1 MSQNKVLRSLVWC
14 CTLIIVACSTGHCRR
29 DSQEVLQKVDPKP
42 PTGYEEEN
50 LGSLRVGKADGSQQC
65 GMRAGVSLEDMAKEE
80 LQGVTILSSE
90 KRNDGLM
97 RIQSCG
103 ASTGMLNT
111 YEIRHQDLRKAQKSG
126 FTVIKEQKNQQ

>member
-1 MSQNKVLRSLVWC
+1 MA
-14 CTLIIVACSTGHCRR
+14 LIAVACSTGHCRR
-29 DSQEVLQKVDPKP
+29 DGKEVLEKVDPKP
-42 PTGYEEEN
+42 PSGYEEEN

-80 LQGVTILSSE
+80 LPGVKILSSE

-103 ASTGMLNT
+103 ADTGMLNT
-111 YEIRHQDLRKAQKSG
+111 FEIRHQDLRKAQKAG
-126 FTVIKEQKNQQ
+126 FTLIKEDKKAN